1 MVLFLEKVGLSE
13 AKGFCSPGEGKSGLM
28 VLTAVTGCVHPECSR
43 VLFTLQVA
51 GGLFLASGLGRPEQ
65 CSQGR
70 GC

>member
-1 MVLFLEKVGLSE
+1 MRQRGFAVLGR
-13 AKGFCSPGEGKSGLM
+13 ASPGLV
-28 VLTAVTGCVHPECSR
+28 VLTAVRGCVHPECSR

-51 GGLFLASGLGRPEQ
+51 RGLFLASGLGRPEQ